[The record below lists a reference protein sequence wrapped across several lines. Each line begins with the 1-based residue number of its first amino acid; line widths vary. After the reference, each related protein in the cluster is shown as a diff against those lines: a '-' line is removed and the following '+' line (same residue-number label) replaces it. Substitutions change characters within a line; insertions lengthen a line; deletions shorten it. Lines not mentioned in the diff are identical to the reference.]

1 MGVLVL
7 EEPCGVQG
15 PIRLEPTVS
24 KGDDCK
30 RKIDRVHWDMVPWLV
45 RDDVHGLGRFRDD
58 VHGLGRT
65 DHDQDPY
72 DLGRFIGFRLWQS
85 LS

>member
-1 MGVLVL
+1 MWSARFNSFGTNR
-7 EEPCGVQG
+7 CTG
-15 PIRLEPTVS
+15 
-24 KGDDCK
+24 CK
-30 RKIDRVHWDMVPWLV
+30 SKIDRVHWDMVPWPV
-45 RDDVHGLGRFRDD
+45 RDD

-65 DHDQDPY
+65 DHDRDPY